1 MPRNRVTRRDF
12 LRVSTVA
19 GAAAFAVPALVHA
32 RSPNEKLNVA
42 VIGVGRHGVK
52 QLDAAGRLENVVAVC
67 DTDEQT
73 LGHTAQGYPKAKTY
87 YDFRKMLGEL
97 EKSIDAVMVST
108 PDHTHA
114 PISAMAMRMGKH
126 CYCEKPLTHDVYEA
140 RTLTQ
145 LAKQKNLVTQ
155 MGTQMHACQNYRRVV
170 ELIRAGTIGPVT
182 EARLWFGKSWGTGVR
197 PRETQEPPKHLHWDL
212 WLGPAP
218 FRPYNPCY
226 LPGSWRCW
234 WDFGNG
240 TFGDM
245 SCHIMDLAFWA
256 LDLRHPS
263 SIEAEGPPVDAEGTP
278 TKLTVRYEFPARG
291 QQPPVKLTWCDGD
304 QRPDFLTGVELP
316 SEPIGVL
323 FKGRDGLLWAGYD
336 SRQLYPKEKF
346 KGFKAPPPSI
356 PDSVGHHEEFFRA
369 CKTGGPT
376 TCNFD
381 YSGALTEAALL
392 GTVAYRV
399 GKRLEWDAD
408 SLKAVNCPQADRYLR
423 RPYRDGWTL

>member
-1 MPRNRVTRRDF
+1 MSPGRVTRRRF
-12 LRVSTVA
+12 LRASAMA
-19 GAAAFAVPALVHA
+19 GAATLAVPAFVRA
-32 RSPNEKLNVA
+32 RSLSAKLNVA
-42 VIGVGRHGVK
+42 LIGVGHHGAK
-52 QLDAAGRLENVVAVC
+52 QLEAAGRLENIVGLC
-67 DTDEQT
+67 DTDEPT
-73 LGHTAQGYPKAKTY
+73 LAAAARRYPHAKTY
-87 YDFRKMLGEL
+87 ADFRAMYSTL

-114 PISAMAMRMGKH
+114 AASAMGLRMGKH
-126 CYCEKPLTHDVYEA
+126 CYCEKPLAHDVYEA
-140 RTLTQ
+140 RFLAQ
-145 LAKQKNLVTQ
+145 LAKEKKLVTQ
-155 MGTQMHACQNYRRVV
+155 MGTQMHASDNFRRVV
-170 ELIRAGTIGPVT
+170 ELIRAGTIGPVS
-182 EARLWFGKSWGTGVR
+182 EALLWFGKSWGSGAR
-197 PRETQEPPKHLHWDL
+197 PRETLQPPKDLHWDL

-245 SCHIMDLAFWA
+245 GCHIMDLAFWA

-278 TKLTVRYEFPARG
+278 AKLIVRYEFPVRG
-291 QQPPVKLTWCDGD
+291 QMPPVKLTWCDGD
-304 QRPDFLTGVELP
+304 NRPPLPPGVSVP
-316 SEPIGVL
+316 TDDIGAL
-323 FKGRDGLLWAGYD
+323 FIGKAGLLWAGYD
-336 SRQLYPKEKF
+336 AYKLFPEAKF
-346 KGFKAPPPSI
+346 KGFRAPAPALPKSI
-356 PDSVGHHEEFFRA
+356 GHHQEFFQA

-381 YSGALTEAALL
+381 YSGALTEAVLL

-399 GKRLEWDAD
+399 GKRLEWDAA
-408 SLKAVNCPQADRYLR
+408 SLKATNCPEADRYLR